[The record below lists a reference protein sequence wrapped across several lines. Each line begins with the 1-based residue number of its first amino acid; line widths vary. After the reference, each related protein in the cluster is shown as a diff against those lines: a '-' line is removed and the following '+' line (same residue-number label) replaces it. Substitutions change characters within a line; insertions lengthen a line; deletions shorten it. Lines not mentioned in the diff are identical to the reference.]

1 MGDDVVDR
9 LFAQGLV
16 VDVPDDQAVE
26 PVRADQD
33 QAEDGQPD
41 QVWNIHCGKMF
52 CLLSLL

>member
-26 PVRADQD
+26 PVRTDQD

-41 QVWNIHCGKMF
+41 QV
-52 CLLSLL
+52 